1 VVVIEAGEMTA
12 SIATEGVV
20 SILIKTEIKTL
31 INNNYLKM
39 TSKQCRVQMRDSSE
53 VDIVVTTIE
62 EEIGVTGKVVKGT

>member
-1 VVVIEAGEMTA
+1 MTG

-31 INNNYLKM
+31 INSNYLKM
-39 TSKQCRVQMRDSSE
+39 TSKQCRVQMKDSSE

-62 EEIGVTGKVVKGT
+62 EEIGATGKVVKGT

>member
-1 VVVIEAGEMTA
+1 MMG

-31 INNNYLKM
+31 INSNYLKM
-39 TSKQCRVQMRDSSE
+39 TSKQCRVKMRDSSE

>member
-1 VVVIEAGEMTA
+1 MTA

-31 INNNYLKM
+31 INSNYLKM
-39 TSKQCRVQMRDSSE
+39 TSKQCRVKMRDSSE

>member
-1 VVVIEAGEMTA
+1 MMG
-12 SIATEGVV
+12 SITTEGVV

-31 INNNYLKM
+31 INSNYLKM

>member
-1 VVVIEAGEMTA
+1 VVVIEAGEMMG

-31 INNNYLKM
+31 INSNYLKM